1 LARLSGGNPPFAHI
15 GHDKR
20 DPKNDAVLVA
30 VLLLGEEARNLPR
43 GWGAGAWCALKGKS
57 FEIKPMTIPLKK
69 VANQAAGSI
78 CAVLVFLIF
87 PAVGWGQ
94 SGTAGADGDGKSRD
108 LGSLDIEQLMDVKV
122 TTASLFSDKISNA
135 PSIISVVTSD
145 ELRRFGGMTLGEI
158 LQRVPGLTGTTQY
171 FTDRSLVAALG
182 DQTKTAGGH
191 ILFLINGRPTREVQE
206 GGIIS
211 DLLESFPVGILERIE
226 VIKGP
231 GSVLY
236 GSNAFSAVVNLIT
249 RKAQGAQVSAEGF
262 GGPNGTVASD
272 TQMLVKRGDFSAV
285 GAAQLHDEPDWP
297 LVYTVPPSERN
308 LSFAPHVPNV
318 QDVNLVD
325 RGVGAYAG
333 ADYKGLSLMS
343 AFTEWQ
349 STAFVQGTVGETRL
363 TRDFAN
369 LGYNVKVRQNWE
381 MEFNV
386 TYTRTTFGEVPYP
399 SAQRDSNEFIAE
411 WTNLI
416 TLTANDRLT
425 VGTLFTRDAGTE
437 LFTGKP
443 PAVAAT
449 RSIPGGSLYAQLDH
463 QFGSKLKLIGGFQSN
478 KISALAWNTVP
489 RGGIIWNPS
498 SWASIKALYGQAFR
512 APAIDETSLN
522 RPGVVGNPTLVPEKV
537 GTVNLGFGV
546 QWNRLE
552 GEIDYFNSQQTNDI
566 VSVTGHPSHYENLG
580 SITFNGVELAG
591 KYYLNKKFFF
601 QGSLLYQTNHN
612 NTGKN
617 DVTPIPNIGFKGGMS
632 YESRGLTVSIFD
644 VSDGPISGYSGAV
657 NPLQG
662 WHNNLNGHLRYD
674 LSRYLPFG
682 SENGVAIVAHVNNM
696 FDHGIWLPGW
706 GFNSIDTVPYQQGR
720 VVFAGLQF
728 TLGKH

>member
-1 LARLSGGNPPFAHI
+1 MN
-15 GHDKR
+15 
-20 DPKNDAVLVA
+20 N
-30 VLLLGEEARNLPR
+30 LLGSRTKELRAFFNV
-43 GWGAGAWCALKGKS
+43 ALMILI
-57 FEIKPMTIPLKK
+57 F
-69 VANQAAGSI
+69 AGS
-78 CAVLVFLIF
+78 AR
-87 PAVGWGQ
+87 GQ
-94 SGTAGADGDGKSRD
+94 ADSTSRD
-108 LGSLDIEQLMDVKV
+108 AYGNTPDLASLDMEQLMNVKV
-122 TTASLFSDKISNA
+122 TTASLFSDKITNA

-158 LQRVPGLTGTTQY
+158 LQRVPGLTGSSQY

-249 RKAQGAQVSAEGF
+249 RKAQGPQVTAEGL
-262 GGPNGTVASD
+262 GGPDGTVAAN
-272 TQMLVKRGDFSAV
+272 TQMLYKRGDFSAV

-318 QDVNLVD
+318 QDVDLVD

-363 TRDFAN
+363 TRDFTN
-369 LGYNVKVRQNWE
+369 LGYNVKARQNWD

-386 TYTRTTFGEVPYP
+386 TYTRTTFREVPYP
-399 SAQRDSNEFIAE
+399 SANRDSNEFIAE

-416 TLTANDRLT
+416 TLTPKDRLT

-437 LFTGKP
+437 LFTGVP
-443 PAVAAT
+443 AAVAAT
-449 RSIPGGSLYAQLDH
+449 GSVPSGSVYAQIDH
-463 QFGSKLKLIGGFQSN
+463 QFGNKLKLIGGFQTN
-478 KISALAWNTVP
+478 KIAGIASYTVP
-489 RGGIIWNPS
+489 RVGIIWNPS
-498 SWASIKALYGQAFR
+498 PWASIKALYGQAFR
-512 APAIDETSLN
+512 APALN
-522 RPGVVGNPTLVPEKV
+522 ELLLQRPGIVGNANLVPEKV
-537 GTVNLGFGV
+537 GTLNLGYGV

-552 GEIDYFNSQQTNDI
+552 AEIDYFNSRQTEDI
-566 VSVTGHPSHYENLG
+566 VAVTGHPSHYENLG
-580 SITFNGVELAG
+580 SITFNGVELEG

-601 QGSLLYQTNHN
+601 EGSLLYQKNQTG
-612 NTGKN
+612 TGKN

-632 YESRGLTVSIFD
+632 YDSKGLTVGLFD
-644 VSDGPISGYSGAV
+644 VSDGPISGYTGAV

-662 WHNNLNGHLRYD
+662 WHNNFNGNLHYAI
-674 LSRYLPFG
+674 SRYLPFG
-682 SENGVAIVAHVNNM
+682 PENGVAIVAHVNNL
-696 FDHGIWLPGW
+696 FDHAIWLPGW
-706 GFNSIDTVPYQQGR
+706 GFNSIDTVPVQQGR
-720 VVFAGLQF
+720 VVFVGLQL